1 MKSPQERQADRRRQK
16 LEEVDK
22 QIRTGSLVVR
32 QMTAEERA
40 RHPARPPA
48 PKRGGAGR

>member
-16 LEEVDK
+16 LEEVEK

-32 QMTAEERA
+32 QMTAKERA
-40 RHPARPPA
+40 ENPARPRDA
-48 PKRGGAGR
+48 KRGGGRR

>member
-1 MKSPQERQADRRRQK
+1 MKTPQERQADRRRQK
-16 LEEVDK
+16 LDEVQK

-40 RHPARPPA
+40 ENPVRPPA
-48 PKRGGAGR
+48 PKRGSGRR

>member
-1 MKSPQERQADRRRQK
+1 MKTPQERQADRRRQK
-16 LEEVDK
+16 LEEVEK

-40 RHPARPPA
+40 LNPVRPPA
-48 PKRGGAGR
+48 PRRGGARG

>member
-1 MKSPQERQADRRRQK
+1 MKTPQERQADRRRQK

-40 RHPARPPA
+40 LHPARPPA